1 MVWWLEGVTFR
12 HFGWV
17 RNPSEA
23 NFSYFWNQG
32 KNQKFFFPGKIG
44 IFRKKSVF
52 YREISVFIGKYRY
65 LSEKSAIFRR
75 FFAIRFFHC
84 KIFSRPTEIRFF
96 SEKSADFGDFFVP
109 GRNSIL
115 EGYLNNQILIQL
127 LASGKSLPFSVR
139 KIWTSLELYKIFLL
153 LQLEAI

>member
-1 MVWWLEGVTFR
+1 M

-65 LSEKSAIFRR
+65 FADFLPSDFSTAKSFPGPPKSDFSPKNRPISAIF
-75 FFAIRFFHC
+75 
-84 KIFSRPTEIRFF
+84 
-96 SEKSADFGDFFVP
+96 
-109 GRNSIL
+109 L
-115 EGYLNNQILIQL
+115 
-127 LASGKSLPFSVR
+127 SLVTRHIVKANAKDAP
-139 KIWTSLELYKIFLL
+139 
-153 LQLEAI
+153 